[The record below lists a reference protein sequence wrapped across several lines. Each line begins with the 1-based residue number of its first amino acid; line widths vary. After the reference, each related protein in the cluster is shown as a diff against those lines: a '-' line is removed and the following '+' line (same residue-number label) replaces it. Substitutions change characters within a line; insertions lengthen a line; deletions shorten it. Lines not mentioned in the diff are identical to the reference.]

1 LGSVI
6 WVALGGAV
14 GAVGRYGI
22 SLLPWKGAFPLLTLA
37 TNFLGAVAIGFLSG
51 LFSQRLLGER
61 GKLFWQTGVCGSFT
75 TFSTFSRMPLQVSK
89 ATTSAPSSST
99 ALMIF
104 SRTPALGQ
112 PVTSRRGRPAGSLSL
127 PRRTARRQRWRRPST
142 RKWRGSTLRRMR
154 LTSTTGCAG

>member
-1 LGSVI
+1 MGSVI

-61 GKLFWQTGVCGSFT
+61 GKLFWRPASAAALPPSPPFPWRPSPC
-75 TFSTFSRMPLQVSK
+75 SK
-89 ATTSAPSSST
+89 TAGICWAGPMSSS
-99 ALMIF
+99 AWPSAWQGCGWASAWPGRWPI
-104 SRTPALGQ
+104 RTSIEKQPGPARNQLWLLLVGFMGEA
-112 PVTSRRGRPAGSLSL
+112 PTP
-127 PRRTARRQRWRRPST
+127 
-142 RKWRGSTLRRMR
+142 
-154 LTSTTGCAG
+154 TG

>member
-1 LGSVI
+1 MGSVI

-61 GKLFWQTGVCGSFT
+61 GKLFWQTGVCGGFT
-75 TFSTFSRMPLQVSK
+75 TFSTFSLEAVSLLEQHKTGMGITYILSSVLLCLLGVLLGKAMLHPL
-89 ATTSAPSSST
+89 
-99 ALMIF
+99 
-104 SRTPALGQ
+104 
-112 PVTSRRGRPAGSLSL
+112 
-127 PRRTARRQRWRRPST
+127 
-142 RKWRGSTLRRMR
+142 
-154 LTSTTGCAG
+154 

>member
-1 LGSVI
+1 MGSVI

-61 GKLFWQTGVCGSFT
+61 GKLFWQTGVCGGFT
-75 TFSTFSRMPLQVSK
+75 TFSTFSLETISLLQ
-89 ATTSAPSSST
+89 AGRYLAGGGYA
-99 ALMIF
+99 AL
-104 SRTPALGQ
+104 SLAGCLAGVLLGQ
-112 PVTSRRGRPAGSLSL
+112 ALARLISL
-127 PRRTARRQRWRRPST
+127 R
-142 RKWRGSTLRRMR
+142 
-154 LTSTTGCAG
+154 

>member
-1 LGSVI
+1 MGSVI

-61 GKLFWQTGVCGSFT
+61 GKLFWQTGVCGGFT
-75 TFSTFSRMPLQVSK
+75 TFSTFCGETEQLF
-89 ATTSAPSSST
+89 SAGHTMTGVFYVLLSVLLGVG
-99 ALMIF
+99 AVWAAQLLF
-104 SRTPALGQ
+104 SRG
-112 PVTSRRGRPAGSLSL
+112 G
-127 PRRTARRQRWRRPST
+127 
-142 RKWRGSTLRRMR
+142 
-154 LTSTTGCAG
+154 

>member
-1 LGSVI
+1 MGSVI

-61 GKLFWQTGVCGSFT
+61 GKLFWQTGVCGGFT
-75 TFSTFSRMPLQVSK
+75 TFSTFSLEAVTLFQDGRYLLGGAYVLLSV
-89 ATTSAPSSST
+89 
-99 ALMIF
+99 ALCV
-104 SRTPALGQ
+104 AGVLLGQ
-112 PVTSRRGRPAGSLSL
+112 CL
-127 PRRTARRQRWRRPST
+127 ARAVAHS
-142 RKWRGSTLRRMR
+142 
-154 LTSTTGCAG
+154 